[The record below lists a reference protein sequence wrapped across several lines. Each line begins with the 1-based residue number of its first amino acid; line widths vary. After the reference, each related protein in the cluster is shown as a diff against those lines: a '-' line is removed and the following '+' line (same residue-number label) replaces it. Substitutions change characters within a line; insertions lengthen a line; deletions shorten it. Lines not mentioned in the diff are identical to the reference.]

1 MNDLSSKN
9 CGHTQCLHNLSYF
22 EPFTTILDTG
32 ASRMLNRRKLIQA
45 AALSTLPL
53 SGVHAQATF
62 PSKPMRIVVPFGA
75 GGVADLTARA
85 VAQKLSTNLGQPV
98 VIDNRP
104 GAGGIVAAELVAKAE
119 PDGHTLLLMS
129 NGTAVSAGLFKSLPF
144 NPRTD
149 FAPVSLL
156 GLFDIAI
163 VVPEASPHKTLAEL
177 IAFGRAYPGKLN
189 IGTINIGSTQ
199 HLAAELLRTQ
209 ANLIAQIIPYNGT
222 PAVINALRGGQ
233 IDVVVEILG
242 PLKPQINA
250 KAVRLLGVMGA
261 KRPKDLP
268 QVPVVRELPG
278 LSGFNVSSW
287 NALASPGKTPQAVVE
302 RLSAELA
309 KVLAEPEMV
318 QRLAGF
324 NVLAQAST
332 PTQLAK
338 LLDADIKRWSEVI
351 QKAGIPQQ

>member
-1 MNDLSSKN
+1 M
-9 CGHTQCLHNLSYF
+9 F
-22 EPFTTILDTG
+22 
-32 ASRMLNRRKLIQA
+32 NRRLCLQA
-45 AALSTLPL
+45 LAMGALPMA
-53 SGVHAQATF
+53 GANAQPSF
-62 PSKPMRIVVPFGA
+62 PSKPLRIVVPFGA

-85 VAQKLSTNLGQPV
+85 VAQKLSENLGQAV

-104 GAGGIVAAELVAKAE
+104 GAGGIVAGELVAKAE

-149 FAPVSLL
+149 FAPVSML

-163 VVPEASPHKTLAEL
+163 VVPESSPHKSLANL
-177 IAFGRAYPGKLN
+177 LSFGRANPGLLN

-199 HLAAELLRTQ
+199 HLAAELFRTQ

-233 IDVVVEILG
+233 VDAVVEILG
-242 PLKPQINA
+242 PLRPQIDA

-261 KRPKDLP
+261 TRPKNQPKDQP
-268 QVPVVRELPG
+268 PVPVVRELPG
-278 LSGFNVSSW
+278 LSNFDVSSW
-287 NALASPGKTPQAVVE
+287 NALAAPGKTPKAVVD
-302 RLSAELA
+302 RLSAEVA
-309 KVLAEPEMV
+309 KVLAAPDMV

-324 NVLAQAST
+324 NVEAKAST
-332 PTQLAK
+332 PAQLAQW
-338 LLDADIKRWSEVI
+338 LDADIKRWTEVI

>member
-1 MNDLSSKN
+1 
-9 CGHTQCLHNLSYF
+9 
-22 EPFTTILDTG
+22 
-32 ASRMLNRRKLIQA
+32 MLNRRHIIQA
-45 AALSTLPL
+45 TALTMLPW
-53 SGVHAQATF
+53 SRGQAQTPF

-85 VAQKLSTNLGQPV
+85 VAQKLAINLGQPV

-163 VVPEASPHKTLAEL
+163 VVPEGSPHKTLGEL
-177 IAFGRAYPGKLN
+177 IGFGRANPGKLN

-209 ANLIAQIIPYNGT
+209 ANLIAQIVPYNGT

-233 IDVVVEILG
+233 IDAAVEILG

-261 KRPKDLP
+261 KRPKDQP

-287 NALASPGKTPQAVVE
+287 NALAAPSKTPQAIVE
-302 RLSAELA
+302 RLSAEMSKLL
-309 KVLAEPEMV
+309 VEPEMV

-324 NVLAQAST
+324 NVQAQAST
-332 PTQLAK
+332 PTQLGQ
-338 LLDADIKRWSEVI
+338 LLDSDIKRWTEVI

>member
-1 MNDLSSKN
+1 M
-9 CGHTQCLHNLSYF
+9 F
-22 EPFTTILDTG
+22 
-32 ASRMLNRRKLIQA
+32 NRRHLLQTL
-45 AALSTLPL
+45 ALSAAPA
-53 SGVHAQATF
+53 SWAQAPSGF
-62 PSKPMRIVVPFGA
+62 PSKPLKIVVPFGP

-85 VAQKLSTNLGQPV
+85 VAQKLSVSLGQPV

-104 GAGGIVAAELVAKAE
+104 GAGGIVAAEMVAKAE
-119 PDGHTLLLMS
+119 PDGHSLLLMS
-129 NGTAVSAGLFKSLPF
+129 NGTAVSAGLFKALPF

-149 FAPVSLL
+149 FAPISLL

-163 VVPEASPHKTLAEL
+163 VVPESSPYKSLTEL
-177 IAFGRAYPGKLN
+177 VSFGRANPGKLN

-199 HLAAELLRTQ
+199 HLAGELFRTQ

-233 IDVVVEILG
+233 VDAVVEILG

-261 KRPKDLP
+261 NRPKDMP
-268 QVPVVRELPG
+268 QIPVVRELSG
-278 LSGFNVSSW
+278 LSNFNVSSW
-287 NALASPGKTPQAVVE
+287 NALAAPAKTPKNVVD
-302 RLSAELA
+302 RLQTELA
-309 KVLAEPEMV
+309 KILAEPEMV

-324 NVLAQAST
+324 NVQAQSSTPGQLAQ
-332 PTQLAK
+332 
-338 LLDADIKRWSEVI
+338 LLDSDIKRWTEVI

>member
-1 MNDLSSKN
+1 MLSRRHVITAALLSS
-9 CGHTQCLHNLSYF
+9 GFS
-22 EPFTTILDTG
+22 
-32 ASRMLNRRKLIQA
+32 MQA
-45 AALSTLPL
+45 WSQ
-53 SGVHAQATF
+53 VNF
-62 PSKPMRIVVPFGA
+62 PSKPLRIVVPFGA

-85 VAQKLSTNLGQPV
+85 VAQQLSIQLGQAV

-129 NGTAVSAGLFKSLPF
+129 NGTAVSAGLFKALPF

-163 VVPEASPHKTLAEL
+163 VVPESSPHKTLAQL
-177 IAFGRAYPGKLN
+177 IDFGRAYPGQLN

-233 IDVVVEILG
+233 VDAVVEILG

-261 KRPKDLP
+261 NRPKDQP

-278 LSGFNVSSW
+278 LSSFNVSSW
-287 NALASPGKTPQAVVE
+287 NALAAPAKTPTAIVQRLNAEVVK
-302 RLSAELA
+302 ALA
-309 KVLAEPEMV
+309 DPAMV

-324 NVLAQAST
+324 NVQAQSST
-332 PTQLAK
+332 PGQLGQ
-338 LLDADIKRWSEVI
+338 LLDADIKRWGEVI
-351 QKAGIPQQ
+351 QKAGIAQQ

>member
-1 MNDLSSKN
+1 
-9 CGHTQCLHNLSYF
+9 
-22 EPFTTILDTG
+22 
-32 ASRMLNRRKLIQA
+32 MLNRRHLIQA
-45 AALSTLPL
+45 TALSLLPM
-53 SGVHAQATF
+53 GMVQAQATF
-62 PSKPMRIVVPFGA
+62 PSKPLRIVVPFGA

-85 VAQKLSTNLGQPV
+85 VAQQLSINLGQPV

-129 NGTAVSAGLFKSLPF
+129 NGTAVSAGLFKTLPF

-163 VVPEASPHKTLAEL
+163 VVPESSPHKTLAEL
-177 IAFGRAYPGKLN
+177 IGFGRANPGKLN

-233 IDVVVEILG
+233 VDAVVEILG

-261 KRPKDLP
+261 TRPKDQP

-278 LSGFNVSSW
+278 LSNFNVSSW
-287 NALASPGKTPQAVVE
+287 NALAAPGKTPKPIVD
-302 RLSAELA
+302 RLSTEVA
-309 KVLAEPEMV
+309 KVLAEPDMV

-324 NVLAQAST
+324 NVAAKASSPAQLAQ
-332 PTQLAK
+332 
-338 LLDADIKRWSEVI
+338 LLDADILRWSEVI
-351 QKAGIPQQ
+351 RKAGIPQQ